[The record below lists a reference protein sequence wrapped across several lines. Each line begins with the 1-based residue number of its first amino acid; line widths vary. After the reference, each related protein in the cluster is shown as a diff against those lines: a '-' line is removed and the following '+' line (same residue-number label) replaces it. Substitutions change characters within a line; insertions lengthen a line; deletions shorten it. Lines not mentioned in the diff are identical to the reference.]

1 MSNRRSDVR
10 KKASTKIDATITYT
24 DALTHAK
31 VGIVKDMCKNGIFL
45 KTDRSMSK
53 DSYIGMKLDT
63 EDLIGRKLWAQGVV
77 VRTEEDGVGI
87 KFTYVEQDLSK
98 ILK

>member
-1 MSNRRSDVR
+1 MPNRRSDVR
-10 KKASTKIDATITYT
+10 KKAPTKIDATITYA
-24 DALTHAK
+24 DELSHAK
-31 VGIVKDMCKNGIFL
+31 GGIVKDMSKNGIFL
-45 KTDRSMSK
+45 KTDKAMSK

-77 VRTEEDGVGI
+77 VRTEEDGIGI
-87 KFTYVEQDLSK
+87 KFTYVEQDLAK

>member
-1 MSNRRSDVR
+1 MPNRRSDVR
-10 KKASTKIDATITYT
+10 KKAFTKIDATITYA
-24 DALTHAK
+24 DSLSHAK
-31 VGIVKDMCKNGIFL
+31 AGIVKDMSKNGIFL
-45 KTDRSMSK
+45 KTDRSMNK

>member
-1 MSNRRSDVR
+1 MANRRSDIR
-10 KKASTKIDATITYT
+10 KKTSTQIDATITYA
-24 DALTHAK
+24 DALTHANG
-31 VGIVKDMCKNGIFL
+31 GIIKDMSKNGIFL
-45 KTDRSMSK
+45 KTDSTMSK

-63 EDLIGRKLWAQGVV
+63 ENLIGRKLWAQGVV

-87 KFTYVEQDLSK
+87 RFTYVEQDLVK

>member
-1 MSNRRSDVR
+1 MANRRSDVR
-10 KKASTKIDATITYT
+10 KKAPAKIDATITYT

-31 VGIVKDMCKNGIFL
+31 AGIVENMSKNGIFL

-53 DSYIGMKLDT
+53 DAYIGMKLDT
-63 EDLIGRKLWAQGVV
+63 ENLIGRKLWAQGVV

>member
-1 MSNRRSDVR
+1 MANRRSDVR
-10 KKASTKIDATITYT
+10 KKAATKIDATITYA

-31 VGIVKDMCKNGIFL
+31 SCIVKDMSKNGIFL
-45 KTDRSMSK
+45 KTDRSMNK
-53 DSYIGMKLDT
+53 DAYIGMKLDT

-87 KFTYVEQDLSK
+87 KFTYVEQDLAK